1 MFIKVCGLR
10 TSTDVAAA
18 VRAGVDAVGF
28 MLTESVR
35 RVTPTEA
42 GRLAAEVPPQV
53 LTVGVFRG
61 EPVDVIRDCV
71 TTAGLRAV
79 QLHGGEP
86 PGHYEAL
93 RDLDVTLIR
102 ATSVASG
109 ADLRPGA
116 YGEELLI
123 IDSPQPGSGQG
134 WNWSALQAKPVT
146 GRWLL
151 AGGLHPGNV
160 AAAITA
166 LAPWGVDV
174 SSGVEARRG
183 IKEPQ
188 LIAEFV
194 AAARSNGPGSTRF
207 E

>member
-42 GRLAAEVPPQV
+42 CRLAAEVPPHV

-61 EPVDVIRDCV
+61 EPVDVIRECV

-86 PGHYEAL
+86 REHYEAL

-102 ATSVASG
+102 ATSLAEG
-109 ADLRPGA
+109 QDLQPGS
-116 YGEELLI
+116 YGEDMLI
-123 IDSPQPGSGQG
+123 IDSPQPGSGNL
-134 WNWSALQAKPVT
+134 WNWSSLRTKPLA
-146 GRWLL
+146 GRWML
-151 AGGLHPGNV
+151 AGGLSPGNV
-160 AAAITA
+160 TAAVAA
-166 LAPWGVDV
+166 LSPWGVDV
-174 SSGVEARRG
+174 SSGVEVRRG
-183 IKEPQ
+183 VKEPR

-194 AAARSNGPGSTRF
+194 TAARSNGSGSPHSG
-207 E
+207 